1 MVYIQPGKPTPGL
14 SADPGKLFKSCVVPR
29 PIGWL
34 ATTNENGT
42 HNLAPFSQ
50 FNHLSFDP
58 PFVMVSINQKP
69 GEEGGRKDTTRNIER
84 EKEFTWSLAT
94 FELREAVNIT
104 GAEVP
109 YGIDEFKLAGVE
121 KEFGKLVKAPMFE
134 CRYHSSLRLPGNI
147 PEATVD
153 VIIGEVIGIHI
164 DDDVLVNGRLDLKK
178 MQPIARCGGANY
190 AVVRE
195 DNLFQMVI
203 PTFAELQQREKSRVT
218 GSEYTKEDE
227 KDVKL

>member
-14 SADPGKLFKSCVVPR
+14 STDPGKLFKSCVVPR

-34 ATTNENGT
+34 ATTNKNGT

-50 FNHLSFDP
+50 SNHLSFDP
-58 PFVMVSINQKP
+58 PYVMVSINQKP
-69 GEEGGRKDTTRNIER
+69 GDGGRKDTTKNIER
-84 EKEFTWSLAT
+84 EREFTWSLAT
-94 FELREAVNIT
+94 YDLREAVNIT

-109 YGIDEFKLAGVE
+109 YGIDEFNLAGVE
-121 KEFGKLVKAPMFE
+121 KEFGQLVKAPMVK
-134 CRYHSSLRLPGNI
+134 RSP
-147 PEATVD
+147 VK
-153 VIIGEVIGIHI
+153 VIVGEVIGIHI
-164 DDDVLVNGRLDLKK
+164 DDDMLVNGRLNLKK

-203 PTFAELQQREKSRVT
+203 PTYEELQQRQKSDAP
-218 GSEYTKEDE
+218 GSEYTNDDE
-227 KDVKL
+227 KDVQTKPQ